1 MTDRFLSPE
10 LLLDLAVERVRAARP
25 ELPARLDLS
34 TPRALQ
40 ELRVTLAESAPD
52 GPAGVAAVCVVD
64 RFDLPRWVRDT
75 CAFVLALPAESR
87 GPWHRSFTRTIHLA
101 GRPANLTERF
111 RFAHVS
117 ADGSA
122 AWAGPAPDTATKGL
136 RRLLKTFEGLRPL
149 AAWEPTTITVPT
161 PTPTLD
167 PAPVPT
173 PAPVPARAPVH
184 RDLYI
189 ATSGVTVSHALVQVN
204 HLVAEAVLDGLIGAG
219 DRLTL
224 RSLPRLTGL
233 RVPFAALRVDTDI
246 HRPYELQAFAGLTE
260 EL

>member
-1 MTDRFLSPE
+1 MTVRFLSPE
-10 LLLDLAVERVRAARP
+10 LLLDLAVERVRSARP
-25 ELPARLDLS
+25 DLPAGLDLS

-40 ELRVTLAESAPD
+40 EAKAALAGSASDGLAE
-52 GPAGVAAVCVVD
+52 VAAVCVVD
-64 RFDLPRWVRDT
+64 RFDLPRWVSDT
-75 CAFVLALPAESR
+75 CAFVLSLPEESH
-87 GPWHRSFTRTIHLA
+87 GPWRRSFTRTIHLA
-101 GRPANLTERF
+101 GRPANLAGRF
-111 RFAHVS
+111 VFAHVA

-122 AWAGPAPDTATKGL
+122 AWAAPAPEPATSGL
-136 RRLLKTFEGLRPL
+136 RRLLKTFEGRRPL
-149 AAWEPTTITVPT
+149 AAWEPTTLTVPDG
-161 PTPTLD
+161 PRD
-167 PAPVPT
+167 
-173 PAPVPARAPVH
+173 RAPGRARRPVR

-189 ATSGVTVSHALVQVN
+189 ATSGVTVADALVQVK
-204 HLVAEAVLDGLIGAG
+204 HLVAEAVLDRLIGPG